1 MNVKEEHMIFL
12 FNPHSNMYVC
22 MYVCISNSDFKSDTK
37 TYRTGNYIKEV
48 GKIRALDPRSGA
60 TSKKTGTLLPWFLHY
75 LFLSVTHV
83 IIYLFAIP
91 RKTTVV
97 L

>member
-60 TSKKTGTLLPWFLHY
+60 TSRKLVPTSTGICLNQGVSLPP
-75 LFLSVTHV
+75 V
-83 IIYLFAIP
+83 
-91 RKTTVV
+91 
-97 L
+97 